1 MRAGK
6 ERSYNFN
13 NFDEAIRFHIL
24 CNKNPNERFWSNKYF
39 GFKLL
44 FMKHFEFLIDF
55 ISITIFFIDI
65 VIIIFFPCMLICGVV
80 VSFYICNLNHIFF
93 HDECTKQFKQFHLH
107 DNNVFY
113 QRHDD
118 NNNIF
123 NYQQPIYTPNPTSIF
138 SKFHSIKHNA
148 NKHFQN

>member
-1 MRAGK
+1 
-6 ERSYNFN
+6 
-13 NFDEAIRFHIL
+13 
-24 CNKNPNERFWSNKYF
+24 
-39 GFKLL
+39 
-44 FMKHFEFLIDF
+44 
-55 ISITIFFIDI
+55 
-65 VIIIFFPCMLICGVV
+65 MLICGVV

-93 HDECTKQFKQFHLH
+93 PDECTKQFKQFHLH

-138 SKFHSIKHNA
+138 SKFHSIKHNTTQT
-148 NKHFQN
+148 NIFCFWKSELTTLTFFGSKPTVFRPVPNFQLQTATNYFYNNQFDEDLSQSFRSKSFQQPWRLTWSPWPPQYTF